1 MASEEQKKTYTEAE
15 IAAAREKMCLN
26 RDQLKELRAFLDGKT
41 FGINIVCDHTHGRT
55 EEWAGRMGL
64 DMEAV
69 VESAEAFGGSCDCKI
84 TENVTPDKFG
94 W

>member
-1 MASEEQKKTYTEAE
+1 MNPPSPADFE
-15 IAAAREKMCLN
+15 AARAKLGLD
-26 RDQLKELRAFLDGKT
+26 RAQLQELRAFLSGQT
-41 FGINIVCDHTHGRT
+41 FGRAIPCDHTHART

-69 VESAEAFGGSCDCKI
+69 VEGLKAFGGGCDCAVVQR
-84 TENVTPDKFG
+84 VTPDRFG